1 MEKISVKK
9 SIFIV
14 GIEKFSMI
22 LFQFITSIILARLLH
37 PSDYG
42 IIAML
47 SIFIA
52 LSSTIVDSGFG
63 GSLVYYKDVTK
74 KDYSTVFWINIL
86 ISVSLYSLIYIFA
99 DEISEFYETPILTK
113 LVKILGLTIIFNS
126 LGVVQFTILYKNL
139 KFKKIAY
146 VSIITYILSAITT
159 IILAYYGFGVWALIC
174 QQVLS
179 SVLRT
184 CILFCLNRFIPDFYF
199 SFSLLKKH
207 WKYGNG
213 LFFSTLLRTIYDNM
227 YVQLIGKYCS
237 IVEAGLYNQA
247 KKLKDIPTNLFS
259 NTFDYSLFPIFS
271 KYKEENIF
279 TEKYRVVNKILGFI
293 CVPVFFLIALLSKQ
307 IILILLGEKWF
318 GCSSILQWLAIG
330 SIFYIFEMVNR
341 SALKAR
347 GLTSLLFRVDLI
359 KRILG
364 VLLMFVL
371 VIPFTIKGIVIA
383 YCINSFIGWMANAYI
398 LSQNIHY
405 NLKTQFVDVVRYISL
420 SLLPC
425 VMVMM
430 LEMFFVSNIFISAIL
445 SIIIFLFVY
454 LVESKMFNEMPMHY
468 LLNMLHKKTNKHL

>member
-1 MEKISVKK
+1 MGKETSVKK

-14 GIEKFSMI
+14 GIEKFSMVF
-22 LFQFITSIILARLLH
+22 FQFITSIILARLLH

-47 SIFIA
+47 SILIA

-63 GSLVYYKDVTK
+63 GSLVFYKDVTK
-74 KDYSTVFWINIL
+74 RDYSTVFWINIF
-86 ISVSLYSLIYIFA
+86 ISISLYSLIYIFA

-126 LGVVQFTILYKNL
+126 LGVVQFTMLYKNL

-184 CILFCLNRFIPDFYF
+184 CILFGLNRFIPNFYF

-279 TEKYRVVNKILGFI
+279 TEKYRMVNKILGFI
-293 CVPVFFLIALLSKQ
+293 CVPAFFLIALLSKQ

-318 GCSSILQWLAIG
+318 DCNYILQWLAIG

-341 SALKAR
+341 SVLKAR
-347 GLTSLLFRVDLI
+347 GLTSLLFKVDLV
-359 KRILG
+359 KRIFG
-364 VLLMFVL
+364 VLLMFIL
-371 VIPFTIKGIVIA
+371 VIPFTIKGIVVA

-405 NLKTQFVDVVRYISL
+405 NLKNQFVDVVRYIFL

-425 VMVMM
+425 VMVII
-430 LEMFFVSNIFISAIL
+430 LEMFIVSNIFISAIL
-445 SIIIFLFVY
+445 STVLFLFVY
-454 LVESKMFNEMPMHY
+454 LVECKMFNEMSMHY
-468 LLNMLHKKTNKHL
+468 LLNMLRKKQ